1 MNMTELERITFLR
14 KYKDDLLEKLNHR
27 STTYTE
33 SVQIT
38 DMMRNVNLEI
48 QSLKGV
54 IDAQDDA
61 I

>member
-1 MNMTELERITFLR
+1 MTKLERITFLL
-14 KYKDDLLEKLNHR
+14 KYKDNLIDKFNDH

-38 DMMRNVNLEI
+38 DMMRNVNMEI
-48 QSLKGV
+48 QSLKGM
-54 IDAQDDA
+54 IYTENDA